1 MRWTLLLV
9 VPACGFSARNGSTT
23 DGPRPIDAR
32 VIDGALG
39 SDAPTVTCMDHW
51 MAHDVR
57 FQAPQSIVEL
67 DTPDYERDPWLTD
80 DELTIYFSAV
90 RADSLPLNQQD
101 IYTANRSGIGDPFG
115 PATKFL
121 GASTTTGAEGKMT
134 MTGDGTQL
142 FVSSNLTG
150 SGSKGN
156 NDIWFSMK
164 NSGGMWAALGQGK
177 SAAMNDGGDQLDPD
191 VTLDGTAL
199 YFAPTNGV
207 PQQIFVAKRA
217 DETKNFDAGT
227 ELTELADP
235 DGGGTADPA
244 ISADQRVIIVTSY
257 RTGTTGANDL
267 FYATRASATDAFGAL
282 APVPD
287 VNSTTYEG
295 DAHLSHDGCRLYFS
309 SIRNNAQ
316 ANDWDLFVA
325 TQQL

>member
-9 VPACGFSARNGSTT
+9 VPACGFSARNGTAA

-32 VIDGALG
+32 GNDGALG
-39 SDAPTVTCMDHW
+39 SDAPGVTCMAHW
-51 MAHDVR
+51 MAHDVH
-57 FQAPQSIVEL
+57 FQTPQSILEL

-101 IYTANRSGIGDPFG
+101 IYTANRSGTADPFG

-121 GASTTTGAEGKMT
+121 GASTTSAAEGKMT

-142 FVSSNLTG
+142 FVASNLIG
-150 SGSKGN
+150 SGSKGAT
-156 NDIWFSMK
+156 DIWFSMK
-164 NSGGMWAALGQGK
+164 GGAGWGALGQGK
-177 SAAMNDGGDQLDPD
+177 SGAVNDAGDQQDPE
-191 VTLDGTAL
+191 VTADGTAL
-199 YFAPTNGV
+199 YFAPSNGV
-207 PQQIFVAKRA
+207 PQQIFVARRA

-227 ELTELADP
+227 ELMELADP
-235 DGGGTADPA
+235 DGTGTADPA
-244 ISADQRVIIVTSY
+244 ISFDQRLIIVTSY

-267 FYATRASATDAFGAL
+267 FYATRASTSVPFGTL
-282 APVPD
+282 QPVPD

-309 SIRNNAQ
+309 SIRNNPQ
-316 ANDWDLFVA
+316 TNDWDLFVA
-325 TQQL
+325 TQR